1 MNSYFIIVGTQDNPL
16 YEAEFGPLQKEA
28 KKDEYRHLNQFILH
42 SSLDIIDELQYGTN
56 QKYLKIVDKFNEWN
70 VSGYVLPSGIKFLLL
85 HDQQNVDGIRNFFSD
100 CHELY
105 IKVLLNP
112 FMDLNQPVSSS
123 IFDQRVKA
131 NARKWLALR
140 ITPLFRTFATRKY
153 TPDHEWISVTN
164 GIGTFGITDYA
175 QTALGDVVYIE
186 VPSIGDVVKEKD
198 QIGAVESVKAASDI
212 YSPVSGEIVEIN
224 EKLQENPGL
233 INTSPYV
240 DGWIAKIK
248 LANEGELEALMDEK
262 AYEEHTK

>member
-1 MNSYFIIVGTQDNPL
+1 MF
-16 YEAEFGPLQKEA
+16 
-28 KKDEYRHLNQFILH
+28 
-42 SSLDIIDELQYGTN
+42 
-56 QKYLKIVDKFNEWN
+56 
-70 VSGYVLPSGIKFLLL
+70 
-85 HDQQNVDGIRNFFSD
+85 
-100 CHELY
+100 
-105 IKVLLNP
+105 
-112 FMDLNQPVSSS
+112 
-123 IFDQRVKA
+123 RVF
-131 NARKWLALR
+131 RALR
-140 ITPLFRTFATRKY
+140 ITPSFRTYATRKY
-153 TPDHEWISVTN
+153 TADHEWISITN

-186 VPSIGDVVKEKD
+186 VPSIGDAVKEKD

-248 LANEGELEALMDEK
+248 LSNEGELDALMDEK

>member
-56 QKYLKIVDKFNEWN
+56 QKYLKIVDKFNVFDYSRRN
-70 VSGYVLPSGIKFLLL
+70 GTFL
-85 HDQQNVDGIRNFFSD
+85 F
-100 CHELY
+100 
-105 IKVLLNP
+105 NP
-112 FMDLNQPVSSS
+112 
-123 IFDQRVKA
+123 A
-131 NARKWLALR
+131 
-140 ITPLFRTFATRKY
+140 RKY